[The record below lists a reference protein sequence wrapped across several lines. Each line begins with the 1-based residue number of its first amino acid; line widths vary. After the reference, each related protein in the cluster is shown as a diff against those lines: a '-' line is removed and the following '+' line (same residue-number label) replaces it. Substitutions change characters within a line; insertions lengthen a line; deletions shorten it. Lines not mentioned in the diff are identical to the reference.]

1 MAKLMQLIWNVV
13 LLIGAIASFALGL
26 ALQGGRINTHLDMLN
41 HFAPGI
47 VVAQIALLAVTVSGS
62 GIYRKI
68 AISFCITGI
77 FLTSF
82 RLTPEVIAAYST
94 PRVSAQPG
102 RTVRVL
108 DWNVWVKNTDPRA
121 STDLILKYEPDVIT
135 LQEADGPA
143 AAIPAALRRSYPYV
157 ARCRGCDLYI
167 LSRWPLR
174 RWGAKDENWEHG
186 AGRPAS
192 VVWAEVAPPGQPPFV
207 VLTTHYA
214 HPNTTSRQAV
224 QRAYL
229 AAVLSDFDPQT
240 TVLAADMNLTPWAF
254 AMERQDASMPLRRV
268 TRALASWPAR
278 FECGDAF
285 PIPLSRLAVR
295 MRKPK
300 STPVRSAALRTACSM
315 ELMLAA
321 AMGTG
326 MGNICRAHG

>member
-1 MAKLMQLIWNVV
+1 MAKLIQLIWNIVLTVGAVV
-13 LLIGAIASFALGL
+13 SFALGL
-26 ALQGGRINTHLDMLN
+26 ALQGGRVNTHLDMLN

-47 VVAQIALLAVTVSGS
+47 VVVQIVLLALTASGS
-62 GIYRKI
+62 GLYRKI

-77 FLTSF
+77 FLASL
-82 RLTPEVIAAYST
+82 RLTPEISATFAT
-94 PRVSAQPG
+94 PRAEGQAG
-102 RTVRVL
+102 RTVRIL
-108 DWNVWVKNTDPRA
+108 DWNVWVKNIAPMA
-121 STDLILKYEPDVIT
+121 SADLIRSYDPDVIT
-135 LQEADGPA
+135 LQEADGP

-174 RWGAKDENWEHG
+174 RWGAKDENWDHG

-192 VVWAEVAPPGQPPFV
+192 VVWAEVAPPGQAPFV

-229 AAVLSDFDPQT
+229 AAVMADFDPQT
-240 TVLAADMNLTPWAF
+240 TLLAADMNLTPWAF

-278 FECGDAF
+278 FERGNAF
-285 PIPLSRLAVR
+285 PMPLLPIDHIYAGSAWKVVSVQRGERGGSDHYPIIATLAR
-295 MRKPK
+295 
-300 STPVRSAALRTACSM
+300 
-315 ELMLAA
+315 
-321 AMGTG
+321 
-326 MGNICRAHG
+326 